1 MGTNGILHA
10 EVVGS
15 LQRPAELVAA
25 RAELRSGRL
34 AAEAYQEIE
43 DAAVD
48 AALALQEEV
57 GLEVVTD
64 GEMRRDIFFD
74 FFIRGLSGLSLAPA
88 TTVEFRNDD
97 GDVVDEMTTP
107 FSVTDKVEALEC
119 PGLAEFRYAAQ
130 QTDKLVKVTLPSPMM
145 ALGFYGDAS
154 HDAYPDP
161 FEFAADAADAVEQ
174 WMHRLADAGCR
185 YIQIDAPDMCQI
197 YVDQH
202 ERDHYAARGISADEF
217 LSVGTELLAKLG
229 RVKLPGVR
237 KAMHVCRGNGT
248 QSWMAEGG
256 YGDFTKH
263 VFKRLDGF
271 DVFHMEYDDER
282 SGDFAPLTHLPD
294 DKIAVLGLVSTKWAK
309 LEGPDEL
316 VARIEQA
323 ARFHP
328 KEHLAIATQCGF
340 ASVAMTAED
349 RKVLP
354 DTQRDK
360 LKLVTSVAKRVWG

>member
-1 MGTNGILHA
+1 MGTSEILHA

-15 LQRPAELVAA
+15 MQRPAELVAA
-25 RAELRSGRL
+25 RAELRGGKL
-34 AAEAYQEIE
+34 APEAYRKIE

-57 GLEVVTD
+57 GLDVVTD

-74 FFIRGLSGLSLAPA
+74 FFISGMSGLSPVPA
-88 TTVEFRNDD
+88 VTVTFRNNDSD
-97 GDVVDEMTTP
+97 VDEMTIP
-107 FSVTDKVEALEC
+107 FSVTDKVEVRDC
-119 PGLAEFRYAAQ
+119 PGLAEFRYAAK
-130 QTDKLVKVTLPSPMM
+130 QTDKLVKVTLPSPML

-154 HDAYPDP
+154 RDAYPDP

-174 WMHRLADAGCR
+174 WMYQLADAGCR
-185 YIQIDAPDMCQI
+185 YIQIDAPEMCQV
-197 YVDQH
+197 YVDQR
-202 ERDHYAARGISADEF
+202 ERDHYASRGMAADEF
-217 LSVGTELLAKLG
+217 LSVGTELLARLG
-229 RVKLPGVR
+229 RAKLPGVR
-237 KAMHVCRGNGT
+237 KAMHVCKGNGT

-263 VFKRLDGF
+263 VFQRLDGF
-271 DVFHMEYDDER
+271 DAFHMEYDDDR

-294 DKIAVLGLVSTKWAK
+294 DKVAILGLVSTKWAK
-309 LEGPDEL
+309 LEDPDDL
-316 VARIEQA
+316 VVRVENA

-340 ASVAMTAED
+340 ASAAMTAED

-360 LKLVTSVAKRVWG
+360 LRLVTSVAKRVWG